1 MRVATWHAQ
10 KMAREPPPLQGVTS
24 EQQHELRSMLL
35 RLSALW
41 AELTAAAAREDH
53 GRLAAIQREI
63 AACRARVEAIKR
75 SGTGGAA

>member
-1 MRVATWHAQ
+1 
-10 KMAREPPPLQGVTS
+10 
-24 EQQHELRSMLL
+24 MLL